1 MFPSALRSLRN
12 CLCAFALGCV
22 LTLLTGCTTITG
34 PWTPTTSVTPLA
46 TDDLKGPCKYQM
58 ILSGPEVTQTAV
70 LVIFQRS
77 DSMDLY
83 EDPAVRAMATQL
95 HIALM
100 FAYECDAKSFHDFQY
115 DATKGPGRALFL
127 ALSQF
132 ATLTLHPELATANVV
147 LYGFSAGGYL
157 SLTLANAYPGRI
169 LGAILD
175 APASGYADL
184 NNESISSAAS
194 NLPML
199 ILANADDTQ
208 AGTQRPFNLLIRGQA
223 MGAPWGFGVQN
234 ATGHCCNDS
243 THSLVIPWVTAI
255 LQDYTT
261 TTTAGQA
268 VLRTGLNSLA
278 PTVQF
283 TCNYDGF
290 TDVFGEGNC
299 SLTSVSVL
307 PASAGGLVTAWLPDS
322 TTTDAWVNWVTNPD
336 TN

>member
-1 MFPSALRSLRN
+1 MFSSAPRSLKN
-12 CLCAFALGCV
+12 LLFTFALGCV
-22 LTLLTGCTTITG
+22 VTLLTGCTTITG

-46 TDDLKGPCKYQM
+46 TDDLKSPCKYEL
-58 ILSGPEVTQTAV
+58 ILSGPEVTQTGV

-83 EDPAVRAMATQL
+83 KDPAVRAMATQL
-95 HIALM
+95 HMALM
-100 FAYECDAKSFHDFQY
+100 FAYECDAKSFSDFQY

-127 ALSQF
+127 ALSQL
-132 ATLTLHPELATANVV
+132 ATLTEHPELATANVV

-157 SLTLANAYPGRI
+157 GMTLTNAYPGRV

-184 NNESISSAAS
+184 NDEAVSSAAA
-194 NLPML
+194 NVPML

-208 AGTQRPFNLLIRGQA
+208 AGTQRPFNLFIRGQA

-234 ATGHCCNDS
+234 ATGHCCTDS
-243 THSLVIPWVTAI
+243 TRSLLIPWVTAI
-255 LQDYTT
+255 MQDYTVPSAT
-261 TTTAGQA
+261 GQA
-268 VLRTGLNSLA
+268 ALRTGLNSLA

-283 TCNYDGF
+283 TCSFDGF
-290 TDVFGEGNC
+290 IDVLGEGNC
-299 SLTSVSVL
+299 LLVSVSVL
-307 PASAGGLVTAWLPDS
+307 PVSAGGLVTAWLPDS
-322 TTTDAWVNWVTNPD
+322 STTDAWVNWVTNPD